1 MLVSAEQQVCDV
13 VTDRRDLTLRVIASR
28 MLVLPR
34 GVQLGVFRDRRRV
47 LAR

>member
-1 MLVSAEQQVCDV
+1 MLVPAEQQVWDV
-13 VTDRRDLTLRVIASR
+13 VTDRRDLTLRAIASR

-34 GVQLGVFRDRRRV
+34 AVQLGVPDRRRV